1 MAKADQCSISETI
14 SECKG
19 QISVTEQQHGSQ
31 HYITWNAANR
41 NKRSPVSHRS
51 HPILSQSL
59 WLEKQA
65 DISNSASLVLPFS
78 RPEEEALTLSDGR
91 LPSRK
96 MLWLLQQSLTT
107 RGKSHFNFPVSCQWM
122 GLELINVEESQTF
135 GNRRKLQIS
144 SISTLKYYSSF
155 LYKYSISIKAKCSF
169 LCIREA
175 RNKFILGDT
184 IPVSQVL
191 FLWQPMFYCYDCTVF
206 IHLMHFWENN
216 FNSTLMNL
224 TSQLAQEAAVALN
237 FNRKKEMEAPWH
249 SMTVLK
255 DIQKLAFGSDSFSV
269 RCFT

>member
-1 MAKADQCSISETI
+1 MQHFWNHFWMQRSDFCYWAAARLSALHHMKCSQQEQTFPCFPSLSSHSVSVSVAGKASWHFKLRKPGATLQPTRRGGSD
-14 SECKG
+14 
-19 QISVTEQQHGSQ
+19 TERWPPS
-31 HYITWNAANR
+31 
-41 NKRSPVSHRS
+41 
-51 HPILSQSL
+51 
-59 WLEKQA
+59 LEKDA
-65 DISNSASLVLPFS
+65 V
-78 RPEEEALTLSDGR
+78 
-91 LPSRK
+91 
-96 MLWLLQQSLTT
+96 LLQQPLTT
-107 RGKSHFNFPVSCQWM
+107 RGKSRFNFPVSCQWM

-144 SISTLKYYSSF
+144 SISTMKYYSSF

-224 TSQLAQEAAVALN
+224 TSQLAQETAVALN
-237 FNRKKEMEAPWH
+237 FNRKTEMEAPWH
-249 SMTVLK
+249 SMTLLK
-255 DIQKLAFGSDSFSV
+255 DIQKLAFGSDSSSV